1 MTILLFSFLLTFFS
15 IVIRLFFFFH
25 NLKYRLSMNEVLQK
39 VIRLISRTDLSSRNT
54 VQFFFLDSVSW
65 VRVGW
70 CAKKEW
76 RMRKKKSI
84 SFDYDQARFRP
95 VRVSFKQFSVQSRLL
110 WFFLPFSTFLFFFIP
125 ARFSLFPF
133 NWHLSFPSVRTF
145 FHLFACLLPHTPPDF
160 SVFSF
165 SVVSHPPAPT
175 PPMSA
180 DSDSTQAWNNP
191 GKLNASLEVFL
202 STSVSAI
209 DDFLISEIGHNAAK
223 RAFFF
228 EFLASPLLPLCSPSR
243 FRLVYLCHTLYNP
256 RYCSRARI
264 DRFFTPFILSSN
276 KKFAIKQRRRICLL
290 FAISP

>member
-1 MTILLFSFLLTFFS
+1 
-15 IVIRLFFFFH
+15 
-25 NLKYRLSMNEVLQK
+25 MNEVLQK

-165 SVVSHPPAPT
+165 SVVSHP
-175 PPMSA
+175 
-180 DSDSTQAWNNP
+180 
-191 GKLNASLEVFL
+191 
-202 STSVSAI
+202 
-209 DDFLISEIGHNAAK
+209 
-223 RAFFF
+223 
-228 EFLASPLLPLCSPSR
+228 LLRWCPRIRIPHKHGTIRVNWMRRSR
-243 FRLVYLCHTLYNP
+243 FSFP
-256 RYCSRARI
+256 R
-264 DRFFTPFILSSN
+264 PFPLSMI
-276 KKFAIKQRRRICLL
+276 F
-290 FAISP
+290 

>member
-1 MTILLFSFLLTFFS
+1 MTRLDFDLSVFRLNSFLCRVGYSDFSFHFP
-15 IVIRLFFFFH
+15 
-25 NLKYRLSMNEVLQK
+25 
-39 VIRLISRTDLSSRNT
+39 
-54 VQFFFLDSVSW
+54 
-65 VRVGW
+65 
-70 CAKKEW
+70 
-76 RMRKKKSI
+76 
-84 SFDYDQARFRP
+84 RF
-95 VRVSFKQFSVQSRLL
+95 
-110 WFFLPFSTFLFFFIP
+110 FFFIP

-180 DSDSTQAWNNP
+180 NSDSTQAWNNP

-228 EFLASPLLPLCSPSR
+228 EFLASPSSPFVLYRVFASFIFVTHCTTPATAVAPGSIVSLLLL
-243 FRLVYLCHTLYNP
+243 FY
-256 RYCSRARI
+256 
-264 DRFFTPFILSSN
+264 
-276 KKFAIKQRRRICLL
+276 RRIKSLR
-290 FAISP
+290 